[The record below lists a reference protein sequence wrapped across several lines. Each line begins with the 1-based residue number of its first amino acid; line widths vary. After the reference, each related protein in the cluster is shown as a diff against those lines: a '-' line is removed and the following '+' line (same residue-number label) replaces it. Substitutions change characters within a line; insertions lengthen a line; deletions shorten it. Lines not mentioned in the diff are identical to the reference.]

1 MKDTVEAPEARTVSR
16 PDSSRGGEHSQA
28 EGAEGTLGVPVRRS
42 RWLSFGVGV
51 GAAVLSV
58 LTAAALAGL
67 LLLSLPAIDGA
78 WVVLFFAALLF
89 GLFFLS
95 LPRQKRYVRSL
106 ELRRPGARLDGGLLT
121 VPLADDITMLFD
133 LGEPHELTYGWFEV
147 ITRGGGGPTTNT
159 RGLMTYAILSQAGQE
174 LFLQAEESVREAQAA
189 GWPNRTSV
197 KTPDRR
203 VRLWAGDL
211 VTLVEAVRSHTPTA
225 PTEVKNAM
233 RPTGADEELIREW
246 PGNPL
251 PARNR
256 HEVSLFL
263 EWMKVE
269 LVSRTGAGGGEV
281 CVGRIRGAD
290 PAAAPDTYR
299 LVFTLLEADPEDEND
314 FGGGVSRIFDPA
326 ELMLLLSRMER
337 EGVFAAG
344 ARDVRNDPGLLLTY
358 KTTREIDALRRANAR
373 GIALIEQ
380 LMRFAGAD
388 GNLSEESLRSSAMRT
403 WFRRSPE
410 RFDVGALESK
420 RQALREN
427 LELLRLPVTSHA
439 GAQRQAALVRA
450 LRERCPEY
458 LVELGRAG
466 FEGEHVLHPWFSH
479 GHHLSRFAVR
489 LLLEGKPEAARAAFA
504 AWADAEPAETLF
516 PTREFADAAY
526 ELNLEPEK
534 AAPLI
539 PEVNRHAF
547 FTYYQARVEPD
558 YNPWSY

>member
-1 MKDTVEAPEARTVSR
+1 MNR
-16 PDSSRGGEHSQA
+16 PDPPRSGEHTQVGGS
-28 EGAEGTLGVPVRRS
+28 EGSLGVPLRLSRRV
-42 RWLSFGVGV
+42 SFWVGV
-51 GAAVLSV
+51 GAVVLSL
-58 LTAAALAGL
+58 LTAAALTGL
-67 LLLSLPAIDGA
+67 LLLLPPFIDGA

-95 LPRQKRYVRSL
+95 LPRQKRYARTFD
-106 ELRRPGARLDGGLLT
+106 LRRPGACLDGGLLT
-121 VPLADDITMLFD
+121 VPLDDGSTMRFD
-133 LGEPHELTYGWFEV
+133 LGESHELTCGWFEV
-147 ITRGGGGPTTNT
+147 ITRGGGPTSNT

-174 LFLQAEESVREAQAA
+174 LFLQAEDSVREAQIA
-189 GWPNRTSV
+189 GWPNKTSV

-203 VRLWAGDL
+203 ARLWAGDL
-211 VTLVEAVRSHTPTA
+211 VTLIEAVRSHAPATATESQTNMKPTKADA
-225 PTEVKNAM
+225 PAE
-233 RPTGADEELIREW
+233 RIREW

-269 LVSRTGAGGGEV
+269 LMSRTPAGGGEV

-290 PAAAPDTYR
+290 PSAAPDTYR

-314 FGGGVSRIFDPA
+314 FGGGVSKIFDPA

-344 ARDVRNDPGLLLTY
+344 ARDVRNDPGLVLTY
-358 KTTREIDALRRANAR
+358 KTTREIEALRRANAR

-380 LMRFAGAD
+380 LMRFGGAD
-388 GNLSEESLRSSAMRT
+388 GNLSEESLGSPATRT
-403 WFRRSPE
+403 WFQRSPE
-410 RFDVGALESK
+410 RFDAGVLKA
-420 RQALREN
+420 RQQTLREN
-427 LELLRLPVTSHA
+427 LELLRLPSPSQT
-439 GAQRQAALVRA
+439 GTQKQAALVRE

-458 LVELGRAG
+458 LAELERAG
-466 FEGEHVLHPWFSH
+466 FEDDHVLHPWFSH
-479 GHHLSRFAVR
+479 GHHLSRFAAHA
-489 LLLEGKPEAARAAFA
+489 LLEEKPETAKAAFA
-504 AWADAEPAETLF
+504 AWAAAEPAEMLF

-539 PEVNRHAF
+539 PEINRHAF
-547 FTYYQARVEPD
+547 FGHYRTRVDPG